1 MASHSSWLLRRGWL
15 PPETEGPILPGQ
27 VWTNAT
33 LDLGWFWRRDRYF
46 VTISGVESDVVSFS
60 LVPGPR
66 FQNAAR
72 LEADFRRIYR
82 RVPEVV
88 ATGSVEPVRT
98 MQPQLGAAMTE
109 QEYEDVTNLTKLRMS
124 IHIVSDCFAAREK
137 EKAFKHEITVATIKW
152 IGYLEEI
159 VRYTYDDDATGVG
172 SDDVGPG

>member
-1 MASHSSWLLRRGWL
+1 
-15 PPETEGPILPGQ
+15 
-27 VWTNAT
+27 
-33 LDLGWFWRRDRYF
+33 
-46 VTISGVESDVVSFS
+46 
-60 LVPGPR
+60 
-66 FQNAAR
+66 
-72 LEADFRRIYR
+72 
-82 RVPEVV
+82 VPEVV